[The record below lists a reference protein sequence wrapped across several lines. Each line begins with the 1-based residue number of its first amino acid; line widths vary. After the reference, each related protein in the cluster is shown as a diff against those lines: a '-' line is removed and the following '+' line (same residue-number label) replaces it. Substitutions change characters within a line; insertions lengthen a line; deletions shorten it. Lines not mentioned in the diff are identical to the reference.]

1 MHAELF
7 SCCSSA
13 AVLGTCRSPMF
24 VRFCSSKK
32 KLKRPRTAP
41 GPPCHVQLGGQA
53 DGPARWRS
61 AWALGVACRP
71 CRVCG
76 SSRSTL
82 ACLGARETYCLA
94 VLIAMMDL
102 PFSLHSG
109 CRRELYGAL
118 QCTGRRNRVG
128 EPLLGVQEDSLG
140 CLVVLK
146 SQF

>member
-1 MHAELF
+1 MELALLGIGAE
-7 SCCSSA
+7 
-13 AVLGTCRSPMF
+13 AVVLRPPLTSVL
-24 VRFCSSKK
+24 VRFCSSKEE
-32 KLKRPRTAP
+32 LERPREA
-41 GPPCHVQLGGQA
+41 GAAAWDVARCGRA
-53 DGPARWRS
+53 DLPHAM
-61 AWALGVACRP
+61 AQQVVLGVAHRP

-76 SSRSTL
+76 SSRNTL
-82 ACLGARETYCLA
+82 ACLRARETYCLA

-109 CRRELYGAL
+109 RRRELYGAL